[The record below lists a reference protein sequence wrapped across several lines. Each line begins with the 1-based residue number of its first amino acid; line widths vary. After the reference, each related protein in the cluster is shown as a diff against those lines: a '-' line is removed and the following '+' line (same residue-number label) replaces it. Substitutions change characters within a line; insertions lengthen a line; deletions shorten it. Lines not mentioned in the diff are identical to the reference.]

1 MPLAERVRLSW
12 WSRRPAEPPR
22 RRCPNA
28 LAERDPSQC
37 RGYIR
42 LPRCRGKCLAQPC
55 IIFSRNLTPFLQCL
69 SRGEE
74 QSSPDRSLRV
84 DVGDGPRGQT
94 DTIADGPLAPRTAS
108 RTAVRHLTGRISA
121 RTSLC
126 FVGYRR
132 CSGNGLSSCLPLF
145 RFRWCSN
152 ALHAVSFILIGL
164 AIASL
169 GLPLTTSIPN
179 KPLARILPQQRLQ
192 L

>member
-1 MPLAERVRLSW
+1 VVTTACRAANTTMSERFGRTGPEPMQRIHPTSSLSRQV
-12 WSRRPAEPPR
+12 SCSALYHILEKSHPIPPM
-22 RRCPNA
+22 
-28 LAERDPSQC
+28 S
-37 RGYIR
+37 
-42 LPRCRGKCLAQPC
+42 
-55 IIFSRNLTPFLQCL
+55 L
-69 SRGEE
+69 SRGRAILA
-74 QSSPDRSLRV
+74 RSEPSRRC
-84 DVGDGPRGQT
+84 GDGPRGQT

-145 RFRWCSN
+145 RFLWCSN
-152 ALHAVSFILIGL
+152 ALHAMSFILIGL

-169 GLPLTTSIPN
+169 GLPLTASIPN